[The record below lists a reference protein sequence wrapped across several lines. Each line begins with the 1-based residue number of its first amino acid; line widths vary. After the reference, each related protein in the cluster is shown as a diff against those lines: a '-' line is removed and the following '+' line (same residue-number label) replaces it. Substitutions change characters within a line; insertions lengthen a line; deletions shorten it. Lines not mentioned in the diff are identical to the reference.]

1 MKRALAFVAVLAA
14 AGTTLAA
21 QQGGKKLRISVADFD
36 FSNVRQS
43 AEELFGGGADV
54 GRALADL
61 VSKQLPSC
69 ARYDVGPRGNLP
81 EASRGDPTAASS
93 LATTSGVDV
102 VLTGNVLAY
111 GKQEGQ
117 GPGVNLRVGRVGLGR
132 LGRNVSVGFVSL
144 SVQFVGPGGALSV
157 VPVTAQG
164 DASGSG
170 TSLLGELDVAGLKA
184 GGQLNLSGE
193 EYSKSTLGQATTKA
207 LESLCQQV
215 DAAYPQV
222 AAASAPAPVVA
233 PPAAAPAPMAPAPAV
248 AAAPLPG
255 VYGAPIT
262 GPFVWGLYQFK
273 GTEHFKYDA
282 VSVDGDERQQGW
294 YTLDA
299 RPGTGGNYQLSVAG
313 QMGTDSFRS
322 TSSVS
327 PGQGIP
333 LMQVAAMG
341 PGAIVLFSPVYM
353 MFGGQQWQVGNEW
366 SFNQEGESTSFKVES
381 ECSHAGVTGLRG
393 VWRKNNA
400 VMMDMC
406 VSPNVAL
413 PLAVAMNDDDGKL
426 AQQMTLVEF
435 RP

>member
-1 MKRALAFVAVLAA
+1 MKRALAIAVALAA
-14 AGTTLAA
+14 GGTTLAA

-36 FSNVRQS
+36 YQNVRQS

-61 VSKQLPSC
+61 VSQKLPSC
-69 ARYDVGPRGNLP
+69 ARYDLGPRGSLP
-81 EASRGDPTAASS
+81 EASRTDPGAASS
-93 LATTSGVDV
+93 LVTTSGVDA

-111 GKQEGQ
+111 GRQEGQ

-144 SVQFVGPGGALSV
+144 SVQFVGPGGTLSV
-157 VPVTAQG
+157 VPVIAQG

-184 GGQLNLSGE
+184 GGQLSLSGE

-215 DAAYPQV
+215 DAAYDQV
-222 AAASAPAPVVA
+222 AAASAPAPAVA
-233 PPAAAPAPMAPAPAV
+233 PAAPAPAAAPMA
-248 AAAPLPG
+248 AAAPMPG
-255 VYGAPIT
+255 AYGAPIT

-282 VSVDGDERQQGW
+282 VMVDDDEKQQGW

-299 RPGTGGNYQLSVAG
+299 KPGSGGNYQLSVAG

-322 TSSVS
+322 TTSVA

-341 PGAIVLFSPVYM
+341 PGAIILFSPVYM

-366 SFNQEGESTSFKVES
+366 SFNQEGETASFKVES

-393 VWRKNNA
+393 VWRKNNV

-413 PLAVAMNDDDGKL
+413 PLAVTMNDDDGKTS
-426 AQQMTLVEF
+426 QQMALVEF

>member
-1 MKRALAFVAVLAA
+1 V
-14 AGTTLAA
+14 
-21 QQGGKKLRISVADFD
+21 
-36 FSNVRQS
+36 
-43 AEELFGGGADV
+43 
-54 GRALADL
+54 
-61 VSKQLPSC
+61 
-69 ARYDVGPRGNLP
+69 
-81 EASRGDPTAASS
+81 
-93 LATTSGVDV
+93 TTSGVDA

-111 GKQEGQ
+111 GRQEGQ

-144 SVQFVGPGGALSV
+144 SVQFVGPGGTLSV
-157 VPVTAQG
+157 VPVIARG

-184 GGQLNLSGE
+184 GGQLSLSGE

-215 DAAYPQV
+215 DAAYDQV
-222 AAASAPAPVVA
+222 AAASAPAPAVA
-233 PPAAAPAPMAPAPAV
+233 PAAPAPAAAPMA
-248 AAAPLPG
+248 AAAPMPG
-255 VYGAPIT
+255 AYGAPIT

-282 VSVDGDERQQGW
+282 VMVDDDEKQQGW

-299 RPGTGGNYQLSVAG
+299 KPGSGGNYQLSVAG

-322 TSSVS
+322 TTSVA

-341 PGAIVLFSPVYM
+341 PGAIILFSPVYM

-366 SFNQEGESTSFKVES
+366 SFNQEGETASFKVES

-393 VWRKNNA
+393 VWRKNNV

-413 PLAVAMNDDDGKL
+413 PLAVTMNDDDGKTS
-426 AQQMTLVEF
+426 QQMALVEF

>member
-1 MKRALAFVAVLAA
+1 MRRALAVAMAMTAVAS
-14 AGTTLAA
+14 TLAA
-21 QQGGKKLRISVADFD
+21 QGKIRISVADFD
-36 FSNVRQS
+36 HRNVRQS
-43 AEELFGGGADV
+43 ADELFGGGADV

-61 VSKQLPSC
+61 VSERLPSC
-69 ARYDVGPRGNLP
+69 ARYDVGPRSNLP
-81 EASRGDPTAASS
+81 EANRADPGAASS
-93 LATTSGVDV
+93 LATTSGADV
-102 VLTGNVLAY
+102 VLTGNVIAY

-117 GPGVNLRVGRVGLGR
+117 GPGVNVRVGRIGLGR
-132 LGRNVSVGFVSL
+132 VGRNVSVGFVSL
-144 SVQFVGPGGALSV
+144 SVQFIGSGGALAV
-157 VPVTAQG
+157 APVIAQG

-184 GGQLNLSGE
+184 GGHLDLSGA
-193 EYSKSTLGQATTKA
+193 EYSKTTLGQATTKA

-215 DAAYPQV
+215 DAAYDQV

-233 PPAAAPAPMAPAPAV
+233 ARPVPAPAAAPPAAPMA

-255 VYGAPIT
+255 AYGAPIT

-282 VSVDGDERQQGW
+282 VVVDDDQKQQGW

-299 RPGTGGNYQLSVAG
+299 KPGSGGNYQLAVAG

-322 TSSVS
+322 TTTVG

-333 LMQVAAMG
+333 LMQMAAMG
-341 PGAIVLFSPVYM
+341 PGAIILFSPVYM

-366 SFNQEGESTSFKVES
+366 TFNQEGETASFKVEA

-393 VWRKNNA
+393 VWRKNNL

-413 PLAVAMNDDDGKL
+413 PLAVTMNNEDGKSSSQL
-426 AQQMTLVEF
+426 TLVEF